1 MEIKLKKNSW
11 HFKLY
16 STVISDTPPS
26 SLCPYFWTLVVLVLV
41 SPMIGIAYLV
51 VKSIDKISAGISWLK
66 LKFKKEGKPKPSKTI
81 EDYIDEWKR
90 EEEASKRRAALI
102 SKIGKGLLIT
112 VFVMLVLLLTIYG
125 KKENFITL
133 LIALGI
139 SLNIVLVVIG
149 TISVC
154 ETFNLEEKLAK
165 FTPLKWIK
173 QSSPYQLLVGM
184 IVATYTKM
192 CPLIKWEQVKEKENA

>member
-26 SLCPYFWTLVVLVLV
+26 SLCPYFWTLVVLVLF
-41 SPMIGIAYLV
+41 SPMIGIAYIV
-51 VKSIDKISAGISWLK
+51 VKSVDKISAGISWLK
-66 LKFKKEGKPKPSKTI
+66 LKFKKESKPKPSKTI

-90 EEEASKRRAALI
+90 EEEASKRRAALM
-102 SKIGKGLLIT
+102 SKIGKGLLIAFC
-112 VFVMLVLLLTIYG
+112 VVVVSLLTIYG

-133 LIALGI
+133 LIALGF

-154 ETFNLEEKLAK
+154 ETFNLGEKMSK

-173 QSSPYQLLVGM
+173 QSSPYQLVVGM

-192 CPLIKWEQVKEKENA
+192 CPLIQWEQVKEKENA